1 MTNVA
6 FIAAAYGAGALGLV
20 GYAVSLVRRERSARA
35 RQGALERA
43 RDRVAG
49 PIGPGDARLPEE
61 GRLPAPER

>member
-1 MTNVA
+1 MTDAA

-35 RQGALERA
+35 LQAALERA

-49 PIGPGDARLPEE
+49 SIGPGDARLPEE
-61 GRLPAPER
+61 ARLPATER